1 MNNPLNK
8 RLNKMAAH
16 FIKACLKRRTE
27 NDMNPGTKT
36 HGNNRRPWDCL
47 VTALLLV
54 LVLVIAGCAGG
65 PSAVGVDQPAG
76 ELGLNPDAGR
86 AVASLLAK
94 AEQREQQAQ
103 WEGAAALLER
113 ALRIEPRN
121 ARLWHRLAKVRLQ
134 QGRYAMAESLAQKS
148 NALAKDDEELKRR
161 NAELIDTAG
170 GLSAGNGKAG

>member
-1 MNNPLNK
+1 MNN

-16 FIKACLKRRTE
+16 CIKTSMKRCTK
-27 NDMNPGTKT
+27 NDMNPGTNT
-36 HGNNRRPWDCL
+36 RGNRKRAGDCL
-47 VTALLLV
+47 VTVLLLG

-65 PSAVGVDQPAG
+65 PLGSGVDQPPG

-134 QGRYAMAESLAQKS
+134 QGRYGMAESLAQKS

-161 NAELIDTAG
+161 NAELIDTAR

>member
-1 MNNPLNK
+1 MNQMNN
-8 RLNKMAAH
+8 RLNNRAV
-16 FIKACLKRRTE
+16 FSIKRCVK
-27 NDMNPGTKT
+27 NDMNICTNTRGNSKRPGNIL
-36 HGNNRRPWDCL
+36 GMS
-47 VTALLLV
+47 LLLV

-65 PSAVGVDQPAG
+65 PSGGGVDQPAG
-76 ELGLNPDAGR
+76 ELGLNPDTGR

-134 QGRYAMAESLAQKS
+134 QGRYDMAESLAQKS

-161 NAELIDTAG
+161 NAELIDTARN
-170 GLSAGNGKAG
+170 LSAGNGKAG